1 MDSKLALI
9 VDDSKS
15 AQHILKRMLT
25 TFQLRSDEAYSAE
38 EALAYLSHR
47 QPDVI
52 FLDEHMPGMNGI
64 EALRTIKTN
73 PGTALIP
80 VIMYTSEENDVFVTQ
95 ARALGALDILSKSDM
110 QPSSLARV
118 LSSLRIFSDSE
129 TGAQPEAATHRTAI
143 HAKEANGHGGTAQP
157 VSDLDRVSAQISRL
171 FEIHITNVRDQIN
184 QSALLISK
192 RIAANIEKGTYRN
205 NPKSPASPSMALV
218 ASPLVNGAAAA
229 VLPDNTASAGQVN
242 VDALLLPPPSAA
254 GRSNVVATISTSL
267 LALLLAGL
275 AWGGYQ
281 LFRVQGEL
289 EQTTKNYQAVLET
302 KKQDAQ
308 LIASS
313 VLQLMDDKNSN
324 KALMSNPTIL
334 QVIAWLQQADFQ
346 FGFGEQAL
354 NDAHVARLN
363 TLMQTL
369 TNGAYT
375 GPVIVHLHFGNFCM
389 EPAPTNTSANT
400 WRLAQPDKWVTDCK
414 MLKDLNLKF
423 AAEDYI
429 TPSYRSLER
438 NAEKTASAQAQ
449 DHRISLRLVSDG
461 LGQPRADYPALAA
474 STTAAEW
481 NAVALK
487 NNRIAI
493 QLSN

>member
-25 TFQLRSDEAYSAE
+25 KFQLRADEAYSAE

-64 EALRTIKTN
+64 EALRTLKTN
-73 PGTALIP
+73 PSTALIP

-118 LSSLRIFSDSE
+118 LSSLRLFSDSE
-129 TGAQPEAATHRTAI
+129 AGTQPDAAAPRAFSNGSNASNKQNATEATLPGSA
-143 HAKEANGHGGTAQP
+143 AQP
-157 VSDLDRVSAQISRL
+157 VSDLERVSAQISRL
-171 FEIHITNVRDQIN
+171 FEIHISSVRDQIN
-184 QSALLISK
+184 QSAVLISK
-192 RIAANIEKGTYRN
+192 RIAANIEKGAYKT
-205 NPKSPASPSMALV
+205 SPSTPATQPNALSSAAV
-218 ASPLVNGAAAA
+218 TGDKSAAA
-229 VLPDNTASAGQVN
+229 GQIN
-242 VDALLLPPPSAA
+242 VDALLLPPPTTTSS
-254 GRSNVVATISTSL
+254 GKVVATISSSL
-267 LALLLAGL
+267 LALLLAAL

-289 EQTTKNYQAVLET
+289 EQTTKNYQTALDS

-324 KALMSNPTIL
+324 KALMSNPAFL
-334 QVIAWLQQADFQ
+334 QVMAWLQQVDFQ

-354 NDAHVARLN
+354 SEAHVARLN

-369 TNGAYT
+369 ANGAYV
-375 GPVIVHLHFGNFCM
+375 GPVVVHLHFGNFCM
-389 EPAPTNTSANT
+389 EPAPTNT
-400 WRLAQPDKWVTDCK
+400 WRLAQPDKLVTDCK
-414 MLKDLNLKF
+414 MLKDLNPKF
-423 AAEDYI
+423 AADDYV
-429 TPSYRSLER
+429 TTSFRNLDRNLER
-438 NAEKTASAQAQ
+438 NLEKPAVAQ
-449 DHRISLRLVSDG
+449 DHRVSLRLVSDG
-461 LGQPRADYPALAA
+461 LSQPRADYPALAA
-474 STTAAEW
+474 STTAGEW

-487 NNRIAI
+487 NNRIAV
-493 QLSN
+493 QLAN